1 MKELGGYFEFEL
13 PKKTEF
19 HKDAVRLN
27 SGRNALEYI
36 LLAKNYTKVYIPFYT
51 CDAVL
56 HSIEKLGIKYEFY
69 KIDYKLNPIFNFEK
83 IRTNE
88 AFLYTNY
95 FGVMYS
101 KLIEICKIHENI
113 ILDNSQAFYTP
124 KINEN
129 DCFYSPRKF
138 FGVPDGSYLYCN
150 KRLKAPLKIDKSSSR
165 FSFLFDRIE
174 NNATIGYSSF
184 IKNEIFLN
192 EAPMLK
198 MSKFT
203 RRVLESI
210 DYDKV
215 AEIRVNNYKYLSK
228 YLDLYNLNIFKLHS
242 EDIPMFYPFFTEKYF
257 LRELLIKDK
266 IYVPNYWKNVYDW
279 VGDDAV
285 EFKLAKTLL
294 PLPIDQR
301 YTNKDLSRIIK
312 IITNEYK
319 K

>member
-13 PKKTEF
+13 PKMAEF
-19 HKDAVRLN
+19 HKGAVRLN

-36 LLAKNYTKVYIPFYT
+36 LLAKSYTKVYIPFYT

-56 HSIEKLGIKYEFY
+56 RPFKKLGIKYEFY
-69 KIDYKLNPIFNFEK
+69 SIDYKLNPIFNFKK
-83 IRTNE
+83 IRPNE

-101 KLIEICKIHENI
+101 KLVEICKINI
-113 ILDNSQAFYTP
+113 NLIIDNSQAFYSP
-124 KINEN
+124 KINET
-129 DCFYSPRKF
+129 DCFYSARKF
-138 FGVPDGSYLYCN
+138 FGVADGSYCYCN
-150 KRLKAPLKIDKSSSR
+150 TQINAPIKLDKSYSRSSY
-165 FSFLFDRIE
+165 LFERIE
-174 NNATIGYSSF
+174 SNATLGYTSF
-184 IKNEIFLN
+184 VNNELFLN

-198 MSKFT
+198 MSNFT
-203 RRVLESI
+203 KRVLESI

-215 AEIRVNNYKYLSK
+215 AEIRVNNYKYMSK
-228 YLDLYNLNIFKLHS
+228 YLDLYNLNAFKLHS
-242 EDIPMFYPFFTEKYF
+242 EDIPMFYPFFTEKNY

-279 VGDDAV
+279 VADDAI